1 MGNQTMNDSDE
12 NVAQVKQQ
20 KPEAD
25 APPKV
30 STQGITSLSEWAE
43 FSYLIQ
49 KLDGE
54 YADTFGVPLDAPDGF
69 SLEAPKSSKR

>member
-1 MGNQTMNDSDE
+1 MNDSDE
-12 NVAQVKQQ
+12 NVAPGKQQ
-20 KPEAD
+20 NAEAD
-25 APPKV
+25 APQNTPRQK
-30 STQGITSLSEWAE
+30 ITSLNDWAE

-69 SLEAPKSSKR
+69 NLEAPKSSKR